1 MCVCVCHFL
10 CVYSCTCLSML
21 RTQPSPKQD
30 DDMDM
35 DMDMEIDEQ
44 PAPSEMQSNVR
55 EERKRS
61 RQQANDTQFIICP
74 TCKQS
79 IPANEYSEH
88 VRVELLKGKTV
99 LDCSLSPSP
108 SHFSAKYLT
117 KCQFNIRKHQ
127 IYHITC
133 IYA

>member
-1 MCVCVCHFL
+1 
-10 CVYSCTCLSML
+10 
-21 RTQPSPKQD
+21 
-30 DDMDM
+30 MDM

-61 RQQANDTQFIICP
+61 RQQTNDTQFIICP

-99 LDCSLSPSP
+99 R
-108 SHFSAKYLT
+108 HFLPFYCYCLV
-117 KCQFNIRKHQ
+117 
-127 IYHITC
+127 HINC
-133 IYA
+133 LKKEKDI